1 MNTTH
6 VIYLF
11 IICLIYLPTLIYSG
25 EDFYQLLGIEK
36 SATQRDIRR
45 AFKRLALEKHPDKRT
60 GDPNAH
66 TEFVRI
72 NRAYEILRDDEL
84 RKKYDTYGEEGLKD
98 DFNRGN
104 QYQSWNFYQH
114 SFGIY
119 DEDPEIIT
127 LSRTD
132 FLQSVDGSQDV
143 WFINFYS
150 AQCSH
155 CHDLAPVWRE
165 ISKIL
170 EGVIRIGAVNCQ
182 DEWMMC
188 NEQGIQGYPALRI
201 YPKRDT
207 YQGPREKEILIRYAM
222 SFVKANVVKFD
233 DRMFRTEKFDN
244 KKPWLVSFC
253 REVDEGNCLDDDQV
267 YKLAVMLNNLVQV
280 SSVNCHADPDVCSQL
295 KPQSPILFYKVDK
308 FPWGDSYSIT
318 TLNLKEIVTQILSLL
333 PDLSLVTE
341 DHLQKLQNHLKES
354 SDAKPWLIHFFD
366 QTNSEKDLDLR
377 KLPSML
383 TDYNVGRFDCSSS
396 PNVCSDL
403 YIFKKPAFILFKRSG
418 HHEFY
423 YGRQTSNDIA
433 GFVRDNAFSPL
444 RTLTPSDFP
453 SVKTDSKP
461 FIIDFFSPFCPPCM
475 HLLPEFRKASKR
487 VNDQVNFGTVD
498 CTVHQQLCQQS
509 GINSY
514 PTTIM
519 YNQSTQHY
527 FHGQHQ
533 EQSIINFIDDI
544 LHPTVITLDNDL
556 YIKLIENKNLTDMW
570 LVDFFMPWCHPCQQ
584 LSGEWRTLS
593 KFLKGIAN
601 VAQVDCTIQTEL
613 CQRQGVQSYPTI
625 RLYPPNMD
633 GKNFVLYNNGWR
645 DANSLRNWA
654 FQYLPS
660 KVIELDEKNFS
671 TNVLRDSKP
680 WVIDFYAPWCGHCH
694 QFSPIFESIARSFE
708 EKVNFG
714 KINCDSHQSVCQ
726 RASIRAYPTLK
737 YYKGSP
743 DSKRQDFPGSE
754 IANLDTNFII
764 NFVNIQLQQNQ
775 QQQTSNVHH
784 TTEL

>member
-207 YQGPREKEILIRYAM
+207 YQGPRDKEILIRYAM

-280 SSVNCHADPDVCSQL
+280 SSVNCHADPDVCQQL

-308 FPWGDSYSIT
+308 FPRGDSYSIT

-341 DHLQKLQNHLKES
+341 DHLQKLRTHLKES
-354 SDAKPWLIHFFD
+354 AVAKPWLIHFFD

-396 PNVCSDL
+396 PNVCNDL
-403 YIFKKPAFILFKRSG
+403 YIFKKPAFILFKRNG

-453 SVKTDSKP
+453 SVKTDLKP

-570 LVDFFMPWCHPCQQ
+570 LVDFFMPWCYPCQQ

-645 DANSLRNWA
+645 DANSLRTWA

-743 DSKRQDFPGSE
+743 DSKRQDFPGNE